1 MTDPE
6 MHTFTGVYAAD
17 ALDDSERASFEAH
30 LSECAAC
37 RAEVAELTET
47 TSRLAG
53 AVATP
58 VPAHL
63 RARVLAQAA
72 QVRQAS
78 PRVSVPSLDEQRSRR
93 RWFQQPASIAAA
105 LLLVVAGGL
114 GVLAV
119 DAQRDA
125 DRAEQRADQIAAIAT
140 DPDRVEVTVPVS
152 TGGEGMVMAAGGS
165 ALFRTTEVAELPDN
179 QVYQL
184 WIIRD
189 GKPQSAGVLGRGG
202 RLEAVVDGMRP
213 SDALGLTV
221 EPGDGSTVPEGELVL
236 RAQMA

>member
-6 MHTFTGVYAAD
+6 MHTLTGVYAAD
-17 ALDDSERASFEAH
+17 AMDASERASFESH
-30 LSECAAC
+30 LAECAAC

-58 VPAHL
+58 APAQL
-63 RARVLAQAA
+63 RARVLAEAA
-72 QVRQAS
+72 QVRQVS
-78 PRVSVPSLDEQRSRR
+78 PHGSVASLDERRSRR
-93 RWFQQPASIAAA
+93 WYQQPASIAAA

-140 DPDRVEVTVPVS
+140 DPNRVEVTVPVS
-152 TGGEGMVMAAGGS
+152 TGGEGTVMAAGGS
-165 ALFRTTEVAELPDN
+165 ALFRTTEVAELPDD

-202 RLEAVVDGMRP
+202 TLEALVDGMRP

-236 RAQMA
+236 RAEMA